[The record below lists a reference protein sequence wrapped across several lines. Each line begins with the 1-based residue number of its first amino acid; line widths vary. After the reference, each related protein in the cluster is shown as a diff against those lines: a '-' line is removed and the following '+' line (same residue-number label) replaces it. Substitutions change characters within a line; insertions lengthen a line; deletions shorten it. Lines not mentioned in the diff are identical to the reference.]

1 MRWKVSHKRFEAEAE
16 KTGLTCVLCGA
27 YGWNTTPGD
36 NLVEYALEKGWSEI
50 TLGRSTFPQ
59 IRTEAAGTP
68 QAGAGSKRPSSTRKL
83 VCPCCGLSVRATKT
97 VNILCGDCM
106 QKMEEVG

>member
-1 MRWKVSHKRFEAEAE
+1 MSKPFTKMSRAISSLEHIYNNLNTDFFDGELP
-16 KTGLTCVLCGA
+16 TPILTVQSK
-27 YGWNTTPGD
+27 PG
-36 NLVEYALEKGWSEI
+36 
-50 TLGRSTFPQ
+50 T
-59 IRTEAAGTP
+59 
-68 QAGAGSKRPSSTRKL
+68 KRPSSTRKL